1 MDRANGALAHTLGDL
16 HQLPSPRGAA
26 LKLLQL
32 SAREDVSTGEVAR
45 VAQADPALAARL
57 IHAAGTLGRGASRSS
72 SILQAVLRLG
82 FRATRQIALG
92 FSLARDYRHGPCLG
106 FDYQAFWTGSLL
118 RGLAAR
124 AVAERLGAG
133 DPQEALA
140 CGLLAE
146 IGRLAFA
153 TSQPDAYAELLVL
166 HGQRGA
172 ALRAAERERFGLDHG
187 DLGSA
192 LLERWTVPADLV
204 SAVEGYFSPPL
215 HVDGPGRSARRMI
228 LTLTVA
234 ETLSRSLTASGGE
247 REAWKHVA
255 IEGAASL
262 EVEPDLLD
270 EAAREVAAELPDW
283 APLLDLPAQVL
294 VQPEFQA
301 YARIDPALS
310 VVPAEPAA
318 NNSGLRILLVDDDES
333 AALLAQIA
341 LEGAGHRVSVVTDAR
356 QALAA
361 VLSELP
367 QLVITDLS
375 MPHMD
380 GLALCRRLRETAL
393 ARSLPIIALT
403 GNERPEDL
411 VESIAAGANDFV
423 SKFSPPEVL
432 LARVRA
438 AARTISCNEELLAEL
453 AGVKALAT
461 NLAFALRKASPQ

>member
-1 MDRANGALAHTLGDL
+1 MDRANGALAQTLGDL
-16 HQLPSPRGAA
+16 HSLPSPRGAA
-26 LKLLQL
+26 LRLLQL

-57 IHAAGTLGRGASRSS
+57 IHAAGTQGRGASQST
-72 SILQAVLRLG
+72 SIAQAVLRLG
-82 FRATRQIALG
+82 FRATRQVALG
-92 FSLARDYRHGPCLG
+92 FSLARDYRHGPCVG

-118 RGLAAR
+118 RGLSAR
-124 AVAERLGAG
+124 AIAERVRAG

-153 TSQPDAYAELLVL
+153 ASQPDAYAELLVL

-192 LLERWTVPADLV
+192 LLERWTVPVDLV
-204 SAVEGYFSPPL
+204 RAVGGYFSPPL
-215 HVDGPGRSARRMI
+215 HVDGPGRSGRRMV
-228 LTLTVA
+228 LTLTLA
-234 ETLSRSLTASGGE
+234 ETLARSLVASGGE

-255 IEGAASL
+255 IEGATAL
-262 EVEPDLLD
+262 EVEPELLD
-270 EAAREVAAELPDW
+270 EVAGEVAAELPDW
-283 APLLDLPAQVL
+283 APLLDLPVQAL
-294 VQPEFQA
+294 VQPGFQA

-310 VVPAEPAA
+310 VVPAAPAA
-318 NNSGLRILLVDDDES
+318 NASGLRILLVEDDES

-341 LEGAGHRVSVVTDAR
+341 LEEAGHRVSVVTDGR

-361 VLSELP
+361 VLAELP
-367 QLVITDLS
+367 QLVITDLN

-380 GLALCRRLRETAL
+380 GLALCRRLRETAI
-393 ARSLPIIALT
+393 AKALPIIALT
-403 GNERPEDL
+403 SNERAEDL
-411 VESIAAGANDFV
+411 VDSIAAGANDFV

-438 AARTISCNEELLAEL
+438 AARTIACNEELLSEL
-453 AGVKALAT
+453 AGVKALASD
-461 NLAFALRKASPQ
+461 LAFALRKASPP